1 MEKIKGRKC
10 EFGYIQK
17 QKTFQSLM
25 LLLFVAVG
33 VGLFLAGL
41 LITGTRANIFTVIA
55 VLMVLPAA
63 KRVVALVVMVPRK
76 GVDRDR
82 YEKVSQASGGGILF
96 TDYVFTSSEKIM
108 HLDFLLIK
116 NGNVL
121 GVTASSRQDVDY
133 MKKYLADSVH
143 KAASEFHTKVF
154 DSDEEMLRHLDRLTQ
169 VEADEG
175 RTEKVRE
182 YLHSLAV

>member
-1 MEKIKGRKC
+1 MVDKC
-10 EFGYIQK
+10 EYGYIRNQK
-17 QKTFQSLM
+17 KINM
-25 LLLFVAVG
+25 IWLFVFVLIG
-33 VGLFLAGL
+33 VAIFVCGYL
-41 LITGTRANIFTVIA
+41 LTKTRANIFTVIA

-76 GVDRDR
+76 GVDRER
-82 YEKVSQASGGGILF
+82 YEKVSQAVGGGILF

-133 MKKYLADSVH
+133 MKKYLTDSVH

-154 DSDEEMLRHLDRLTQ
+154 DSDEEMFRHLNRLTQ

>member
-1 MEKIKGRKC
+1 MVGKC
-10 EFGYIQK
+10 EYGYIRNQK
-17 QKTFQSLM
+17 KINM
-25 LLLFVAVG
+25 IWLFVFVLIGIAIFVCG
-33 VGLFLAGL
+33 YL
-41 LITGTRANIFTVIA
+41 LTKTRANIFTVIA

>member
-1 MEKIKGRKC
+1 MVDKC
-10 EFGYIQK
+10 EFGYIKNQK
-17 QKTFQSLM
+17 KINIIW
-25 LLLFVAVG
+25 LFVFVLIG
-33 VGLFLAGL
+33 VAIFVCGYL
-41 LITGTRANIFTVIA
+41 LTRTRANIFTVIA

-63 KRVVALVVMVPRK
+63 KRVVALVVMMPRK
-76 GVDRDR
+76 GVDRER
-82 YEKVSQASGGGILF
+82 YERVSQVAGGDILF

-121 GVTASSRQDVDY
+121 GVTAPSRQDVEY
-133 MKKYLADSVH
+133 MKKYLTDSVH
-143 KAASEFHTKVF
+143 KAASEFHIKVF
-154 DSDEEMLRHLDRLTQ
+154 GSDEEMLRYLDKLTQ
-169 VEADEG
+169 AEADQE

>member
-1 MEKIKGRKC
+1 MVDKC
-10 EFGYIQK
+10 EFGYIKNQK
-17 QKTFQSLM
+17 KINIIW
-25 LLLFVAVG
+25 LFVFVLIG
-33 VGLFLAGL
+33 VAIFVCGYL
-41 LITGTRANIFTVIA
+41 LTRTRANIFTVIA

-63 KRVVALVVMVPRK
+63 KRVVALVVMMPRK
-76 GVDRDR
+76 GVDRER
-82 YEKVSQASGGGILF
+82 YEKVSQAAGGDILF

-121 GVTASSRQDVDY
+121 GVTAPSRQDVEY
-133 MKKYLADSVH
+133 MKKYLTDSVH
-143 KAASEFHTKVF
+143 KAASEFHIKVF
-154 DSDEEMLRHLDRLTQ
+154 GSDEEMLRYLDKLTQ
-169 VEADEG
+169 VEADQE